1 MIARKVALGPF
12 RATSGTKISH
22 SISLSP
28 TFMMPHQQR
37 TFASIAAT
45 ARSTAEQDS
54 AVLHRS
60 LKTSPMMVV
69 SARERHLTFSDG
81 HEILDSTCGAAVACI
96 GSHNDRV
103 KKAMIEQIDK
113 FSYCN
118 SMFFGHP
125 IGEQLCAELIRG
137 TEGAMAKAYI
147 MCSGS
152 EAMDSAMKMARQYF
166 TEISPQE
173 NKRINFIAREGSYHG
188 TTIGGLSMSGHV
200 ARRSLFLDMLLP
212 NVHRVSA
219 CNAYRGMKKG
229 QTTEEYVAQL
239 ADELDRKFQEVGPET
254 VCAFVAEP
262 VVGAALGCVPS
273 VEGYFKAMKG
283 VCDKY
288 GALLILDEVMSGMG
302 RTGTLH
308 AWQQEGIVPDIQ
320 TLAKGLGGG
329 YAPVAGMLINHRVAD
344 ALKNG
349 TGAFSH
355 GHTYQGHPV
364 SCAAALEVQ
373 RIIREDDLLTNVKER
388 GKLLSSLLHKYL
400 DSHPYVGNIRGRG
413 LFWGIEFVADKQ
425 TKDPFPPSFGVAN
438 LVHTIG
444 LKDQGIS
451 LYPGTGTQDG
461 VKGDHVLVAP
471 AYTSTVEEI
480 EEISLKTKL
489 AIDQTFEQLQEAH
502 GRLG

>member
-1 MIARKVALGPF
+1 MLAQRVGLGPF
-12 RATSGTKISH
+12 RAVSSSKM
-22 SISLSP
+22 LSP
-28 TFMMPHQQR
+28 TQFNVRFKMPLQHR
-37 TFASIAAT
+37 TLASIAA
-45 ARSTAEQDS
+45 AAGSTGERDS

-60 LKTSPMMVV
+60 LKTPPMLVV
-69 SARERHLTFSDG
+69 SARERYLTFSDG

-96 GSHNDRV
+96 GSHNERV

-125 IGEQLCAELIRG
+125 IGEELCAELIRG
-137 TEGAMAKAYI
+137 TDGAMAKAYI

-166 TEISPQE
+166 TEISPKE
-173 NKRINFIAREGSYHG
+173 NKRVNFIAREGSYHG

-212 NVHRVSA
+212 NIHRVSA
-219 CNAYRGMKKG
+219 CNPYRGMTKG
-229 QTTEEYVAQL
+229 QTTEKYVAQL
-239 ADELDRKFQEVGPET
+239 ADELDRKFQEVGPDT

-262 VVGAALGCVPS
+262 VVGATLGCVPS
-273 VEGYFKAMKG
+273 VKGYFKAMKA

-308 AWQQEGIVPDIQ
+308 AWQQEGVVPDIQ

-329 YAPVAGMLINHRVAD
+329 YAPIAGMLINHRVAD
-344 ALKNG
+344 ALKSG
-349 TGAFSH
+349 TGANISASAFSH

-373 RIIREDDLLTNVKER
+373 RIIKEDNLLTNVKER
-388 GKLLSSLLHKYL
+388 GELLTSLLHKHL
-400 DSHPYVGNIRGRG
+400 DDHPYVGNIRGRG
-413 LFWGIEFVADKQ
+413 LFWG
-425 TKDPFPPSFGVAN
+425 TKHPFPPSFGVAN

-461 VKGDHVLVAP
+461 INGDHVLLAP

-480 EEISLKTKL
+480 EKIALKTKL
-489 AIDQTFEQLQEAH
+489 TIDQAFEKLQETH
-502 GRLG
+502 GRVD